1 MRKQYFLWTYT
12 VLALILTIYGGYAVI
27 NSLNRG
33 NNFPVLGLIM
43 LIIGGLML
51 IVLLI
56 LYLIDLHNKNN
67 KKDEPATEVKKEE
80 EPVAEEKVEPAPVKE
95 ERAAPKVSKKYSDE
109 VVYER
114 VSSPSIYDAETIYV
128 KKVGYGPVLRVE
140 GNRILDMRN
149 NTYYTIDNNIVKQN
163 GSGPVYEISGNSIK
177 LAFGSYLFELS
188 GSNINKVYGGFFAS
202 ISGNYIQT
210 YDLIEKYEM
219 TGSLNRKQ
227 ILAVTALLFGG
238 Y

>member
-1 MRKQYFLWTYT
+1 MRKQHFLWTYT

-27 NSLNRG
+27 NSLSRNT
-33 NNFPVLGLIM
+33 NFPVLGLIM

-67 KKDEPATEVKKEE
+67 KKDEPATEIKKEE
-80 EPVAEEKVEPAPVKE
+80 EPVIEEKVEPTPVKQ
-95 ERAAPKVSKKYSDE
+95 ERAAPNVSKKYSDE

-114 VSSPSIYDAETIYV
+114 VSSRSIYDAETIYV
-128 KKVGYGPVLRVE
+128 IRVGYGPVLRVE
-140 GNRILDMRN
+140 CNRILDMRN
-149 NTYYTIDNNIVKQN
+149 NTYYTIDNNMVKQN
-163 GSGPVYEISGNSIK
+163 GSGPVFEISGDKIR
-177 LAFGSYLFELS
+177 LAFGSYLYELS
-188 GSNINKVYGGFFAS
+188 GSNINKVFGGFFAS

-210 YDLIEKYEM
+210 YDLSEKYEM

-227 ILAVTALLFGG
+227 ILAVTALLFGR